1 MIMASK
7 IKKTCILLALD
18 IFNIFVLL
26 LNFKQNKNKI
36 VIKAEWPNSE
46 LLACFEIK
54 MNKTS

>member
-1 MIMASK
+1 MASK
-7 IKKTCILLALD
+7 KEDLAGLD
-18 IFNIFVLL
+18 IFNFFVLL

-54 MNKTS
+54 MDKTS